1 MKQSVAS
8 AMHKNNSQRCISRS
22 YTLGMSRETKT
33 KEIIRE
39 RFSGNQAEF
48 ARAVKRSPNQIWQ
61 YLNGHRS
68 MGEKVARHIETCLR
82 LPAGYLDGDVERG
95 SGKAKPRDSFTAR
108 PTPQDELKWGGPME
122 VWDSDSPLDEDEVE
136 LPLFREVELSAG
148 SGRTE
153 VIENHGAKLKFA
165 KSSLRRAG
173 VSAENAAC
181 AFVSGD
187 SMARE
192 LPDGAT
198 VGVDTSEKQI
208 RDGKLYALDHDGML
222 RVKQVHRLPGGGLRL
237 VSFNDEYPDE
247 EYTSDQVAETIRVIG
262 RVFWSAAF
270 W

>member
-1 MKQSVAS
+1 MA
-8 AMHKNNSQRCISRS
+8 
-22 YTLGMSRETKT
+22 LGKRV
-33 KEIIRE
+33 KEARE
-39 RFSGNQAEF
+39 RSGMTQEELARKVGMTQA
-48 ARAVKRSPNQIWQ
+48 AIHA
-61 YLNGHRS
+61 L
-68 MGEKVARHIETCLR
+68 EK
-82 LPAGYLDGDVERG
+82 
-95 SGKAKPRDSFTAR
+95 RDSQGSRKIAELAKALR
-108 PTPQDELKWGGPME
+108 VNMGWLANGVEEVMEPVVDYSAKGDELKWGGPME
-122 VWDSDSPLDEDEVE
+122 VWDSNSPLDDDEVE
-136 LPLFREVELSAG
+136 LPLFKEVELSAG

-173 VSAENAAC
+173 VSPENAAC

-192 LPDGAT
+192 LPDGST
-198 VGVDTSEKQI
+198 VGVDTSDTQI

-247 EYTSDQVAETIRVIG
+247 EYTVDQVAEAIRVIG

>member
-1 MKQSVAS
+1 VESTRNVYLLSNKLACM
-8 AMHKNNSQRCISRS
+8 
-22 YTLGMSRETKT
+22 
-33 KEIIRE
+33 KEIKDRVAQSRRDMGLTQQE
-39 RFSGNQAEF
+39 LAKRVGVSQQAVQQLEDG
-48 ARAVKRSPNQIWQ
+48 VIKRPRYMVELALALGVSAEWL
-61 YLNGHRS
+61 LNGKGLQRPASNNH
-68 MGEKVARHIETCLR
+68 ETENSLS
-82 LPAGYLDGDVERG
+82 GDHQVRE
-95 SGKAKPRDSFTAR
+95 P
-108 PTPQDELKWGGPME
+108 ELKWGGPME
-122 VWDSDSPLDEDEVE
+122 VWDSKSPLDDDEVE

-153 VIENHGAKLKFA
+153 VRENHGAKLKFA

-173 VSAENAAC
+173 VTPENAAC

-192 LPDGAT
+192 LPDGST
-198 VGVDTSEKQI
+198 VGVDTSDTQI

-247 EYTSDQVAETIRVIG
+247 EYTVDQVAEAIRVIG